1 VNRIDRRFAQLRA
14 ASRAGLIPFVTAGDP
29 DPASTV
35 DVMHALVA
43 AGADL
48 IELGVPFSDPMADGP
63 VIQRASE
70 RALARGVGLAKVL
83 GMVRAFRERDDAT
96 PVVLMGYLN
105 PIEAYG
111 RDAFAAGAHDAGVDG
126 LLLVDLPPEEAAALR
141 DPLAR
146 HGIAQIFLVA
156 PTTVAT
162 RITRIAAAAH
172 GFVYYVSFAG
182 ITGADRLA
190 LDEVA
195 ARVAT
200 LKRATSVPVAVGF
213 GVRDVEQAAAL
224 AAFADA
230 VVIGSALV
238 EAIAGDA
245 DAPAAAGR
253 FLAPFRAAIAGA
265 RRGAG
270 SPA

>member
-14 ASRAGLIPFVTAGDP
+14 ASRAGLVPFVTAGDP

-35 DVMHALVA
+35 AVMHALVA

-70 RALARGVGLAKVL
+70 RALAKGVGMPRVL
-83 GMVRAFRERDDAT
+83 EMVRAFRERDAAT

-105 PIEAYG
+105 PIEVQG
-111 RDAFAAGAHDAGVDG
+111 WDAFAAAAHAAGVDG
-126 LLLVDLPPEEAAALR
+126 LLLVDLPPEEAAEFR
-141 DPLAR
+141 DTLAR
-146 HGIAQIFLVA
+146 NGIAQIFLVA

-162 RITRIAAAAH
+162 RVARIAASAH

-190 LDEVA
+190 LDDVA
-195 ARVAT
+195 SRVAT

-213 GVRDVEQAAAL
+213 GVRDAQQAAAI

-238 EAIAGDA
+238 EALAT
-245 DAPAAAGR
+245 APDPAAAAGR
-253 FLAPFRAAIAGA
+253 FLAPIRAAIDAA
-265 RRGAG
+265 RR
-270 SPA
+270 PA

>member
-1 VNRIDRRFAQLRA
+1 VNRIDRRFAALRA
-14 ASRAGLIPFVTAGDP
+14 ASRAGLIPFITAGDP

-35 DVMHALVA
+35 AVMHALVA

-70 RALARGVGLAKVL
+70 RALARGVGLARVL
-83 GMVRAFRERDDAT
+83 GMVREFRERDGDT

-105 PIEAYG
+105 PVEIHGWERFASEAH
-111 RDAFAAGAHDAGVDG
+111 AAGVDG
-126 LLLVDLPPEEAAALR
+126 LLLVDLPPEEAAELR

-156 PTTVAT
+156 PTTIAT
-162 RITRIAAAAH
+162 RVARIAAAAH

-182 ITGADRLA
+182 ITGADKLA
-190 LDEVA
+190 LDDVA

-213 GVRDVEQAAAL
+213 GVRDATQAAAL
-224 AAFADA
+224 AVFADA

-238 EAIAGDA
+238 EALAAAD
-245 DAPAAAGR
+245 DAPSAAGR
-253 FLAPFRAAIAGA
+253 FLAPIRAAVDGA